1 MNVRLLIDAIVRQT
15 MVLIAQLATSGGL
28 RAPLAHV
35 AGQAFLELARE
46 LEAQGVPKKVS
57 ADMFGMALRTYQRRM
72 QRLSQSRT
80 DRGRSLWEA
89 VLEFIESGGVVSR
102 EEVLR
107 RFRYDDEASLKG
119 VLRDLVE
126 SGLVFSSGSGR
137 NAVYRVATREEARRH
152 PGGANDGPSLEAF
165 VWLHVYRQRAIGEDA
180 LAAECGLSRAQL
192 APVVEALVAQGRIER
207 VHGPRGEELRT
218 RGLVLGLENPAG
230 WEAAVLDQ
238 FSAVVQTITR
248 KLALDQRASLND
260 EIGGSTYHFELWRG
274 HPLEGEVLGELRRFR
289 ERMTRLRERADEHN
303 LAHPHDGPKLRVTAY
318 YGQSVMEDDDGAVGN
333 RDDDE

>member
-1 MNVRLLIDAIVRQT
+1 MNVRLLIDAVVRQT

-46 LEAQGVPKKVS
+46 LEAQGVSKKVS

-89 VLEFIESGGVVSR
+89 VLEFIEGGGVVSR
-102 EEVLR
+102 EQVLR

-137 NAVYRVATREEARRH
+137 GAVYRLATREEVRS
-152 PGGANDGPSLEAF
+152 PGGADDRLSLEAF
-165 VWLHVYRQRAIGEDA
+165 AWLHVYRQRAVSEEA
-180 LAAECGLSRAQL
+180 LAAECGLSRAAL
-192 APVVEALVAQGRIER
+192 APVVESLVAQGRIER
-207 VHGPRGEELRT
+207 AHGPRGEELRT

-248 KLALDQRASLND
+248 KLSLDQRATLAD

-303 LAHPHDGPKLRVTAY
+303 IAHPHDGPKLRVTAY
-318 YGQSVMEDDDGAVGN
+318 YGQSVMEDGDDAVGN
-333 RDDDE
+333 RDDEE